1 MRKWNRW
8 EVMLLTV
15 YSQYFYA
22 AFFYLRVEGD
32 VRCTS
37 IGEILLREK
46 EKKRRKWE
54 SGKEKSIDRDK
65 DRESDIRKE
74 RYKERP
80 PRKRH
85 TEKDREINR

>member
-1 MRKWNRW
+1 
-8 EVMLLTV
+8 MLLTV
-15 YSQYFYA
+15 YTQYFHA

-37 IGEILLREK
+37 IGEILCREK
-46 EKKRRKWE
+46 EKKKKREENESERRK
-54 SGKEKSIDRDK
+54 KSIDRDK

-74 RYKERP
+74 RYKESP